1 MRFSWQLRTLRP
13 ARSLQ
18 APEGALLSKAL
29 PPRPR
34 PRSRWNLNLR
44 RAAAAGVDPSVRH
57 GEPGPQRTVP
67 GARAACSLGAET
79 RLHCPGAAGDRAAL
93 PGTAGAGGHGAG
105 PAHPPYFVGILR
117 AKGTLRPPERQALF
131 GPWELIYGA
140 SQELLPYLEGGR
152 WGQGLEGF
160 CPHLELYTQFAA
172 NAERSRTTL
181 QEQLKKNKRFR
192 RFVRLQEGRPEFG
205 GLQLQD
211 LLPLP
216 LQRLQQ
222 YENLAIALAE
232 NTGPNSPDHEQLTR
246 AARRISETAQRV
258 HTISQKQKNDQHLQR
273 VQALLSGRQAKGL
286 VSGRWFLRQGWLL
299 VVPPRGEPRPRMF
312 FLFSD
317 ALLMAKPRPPL
328 HLLQS
333 GTFACQA
340 LYPMAECQLHRVFGH
355 SGGPCGGL
363 LSLSFPHEKLL
374 LMSTDQE
381 ELSHWHHSLTL
392 ASSSQKN

>member
-18 APEGALLSKAL
+18 APEGALLSKAP

-44 RAAAAGVDPSVRH
+44 RAAAASVDPSVRH

-67 GARAACSLGAET
+67 GARAACPLGAET
-79 RLHCPGAAGDRAAL
+79 RLHCPGAAEDRAAL

-105 PAHPPYFVGILR
+105 PAHPPVGAGTSGCGRAPTRSVTLTGVSWVLTWTPARRELR
-117 AKGTLRPPERQALF
+117 PTYNRVSSGALALASRFCGLHTESCFPTSKEGAGDRGWRASAPTWSSTPNLLPTLRGPGPPCR
-131 GPWELIYGA
+131 
-140 SQELLPYLEGGR
+140 
-152 WGQGLEGF
+152 
-160 CPHLELYTQFAA
+160 
-172 NAERSRTTL
+172 
-181 QEQLKKNKRFR
+181 
-192 RFVRLQEGRPEFG
+192 
-205 GLQLQD
+205 
-211 LLPLP
+211 
-216 LQRLQQ
+216 

-392 ASSSQKN
+392 ASSQKN